1 MGLLLKEDTMK
12 ELSINIPVGTVKIG
26 GIVNV
31 NNEGTRIDFTKT
43 VSVDEALEILTTIE
57 YIDVPSAQAKEIQQG
72 LITMVQGIQKYNKYV
87 LVSSSLNGSYV

>member
-1 MGLLLKEDTMK
+1 MK
-12 ELSINIPVGTVKIG
+12 ELSIKIPVGTVKIG
-26 GIVNV
+26 GVVNV
-31 NNEGTRIDFTKT
+31 NHEGTRIDFTKT

-72 LITMVQGIQKYNKYV
+72 LITMVQGIQKYNQYV